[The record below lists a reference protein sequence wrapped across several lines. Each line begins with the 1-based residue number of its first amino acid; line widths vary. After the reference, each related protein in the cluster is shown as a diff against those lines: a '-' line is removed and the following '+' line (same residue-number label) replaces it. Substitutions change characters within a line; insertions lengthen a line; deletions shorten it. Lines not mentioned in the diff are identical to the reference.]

1 MTTYFEL
8 RVYDHP
14 GDIPTIHTTTQ
25 LGNLES
31 IIDSLR
37 DGGVDEAGG
46 VELTVTDGITSITL
60 DVTL

>member
-8 RVYDHP
+8 RVYDH
-14 GDIPTIHTTTQ
+14 DHDEPTIHQTTQ

-31 IIDSLR
+31 IVDHLR
-37 DGGVDEAGG
+37 GNVDEAGG
-46 VELTVTDGITSITL
+46 VELTVSDGITSITL